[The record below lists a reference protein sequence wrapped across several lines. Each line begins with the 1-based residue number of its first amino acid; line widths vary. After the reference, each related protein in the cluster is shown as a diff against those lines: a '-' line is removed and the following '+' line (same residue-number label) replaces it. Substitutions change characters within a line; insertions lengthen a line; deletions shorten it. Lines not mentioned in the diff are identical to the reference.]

1 MDKQRSATITRALIQ
16 WREGLQLSRRE
27 QSVLGPELQGL
38 DRQLQRLQQR
48 QLRLAVFGRV
58 GVGKSS
64 LINAL
69 IGAEA
74 LATDVAHGSTRR
86 QHTVDWYRTWGD
98 DGQLQLVDTP
108 GIDEIAAPARE
119 RLARRV
125 ATGSDL
131 VVMVID
137 GDISA
142 PELAAFQTLQDSG
155 KPVLLV
161 ANRADAYSRLERR
174 QLTDTIQR
182 RCSSDEPLLWVAA
195 APRRPV
201 VLSDGRVRRQAVA
214 LRASA
219 SKSWAFFSSEPASSS
234 ARCHTGKPKRP
245 GDDWVVWAA
254 LLSRSVAAAA

>member
-16 WREGLQLSRRE
+16 WRNGLQLSRRE

-69 IGAEA
+69 IGDEA

-86 QHTVDWYRTWGD
+86 QQTVDWHRQWGD

-119 RLARRV
+119 RLAPV
-125 ATGSDL
+125 SYTHL
-131 VVMVID
+131 
-137 GDISA
+137 
-142 PELAAFQTLQDSG
+142 TL
-155 KPVLLV
+155 PTILLV
-161 ANRADAYSRLERR
+161 
-174 QLTDTIQR
+174 
-182 RCSSDEPLLWVAA
+182 
-195 APRRPV
+195 
-201 VLSDGRVRRQAVA
+201 
-214 LRASA
+214 
-219 SKSWAFFSSEPASSS
+219 
-234 ARCHTGKPKRP
+234 
-245 GDDWVVWAA
+245 
-254 LLSRSVAAAA
+254 